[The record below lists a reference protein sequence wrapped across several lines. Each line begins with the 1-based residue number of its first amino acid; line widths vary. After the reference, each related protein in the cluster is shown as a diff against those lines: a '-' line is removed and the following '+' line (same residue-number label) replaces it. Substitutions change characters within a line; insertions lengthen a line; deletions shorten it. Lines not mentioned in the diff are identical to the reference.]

1 MLKTL
6 QLQDIFVGKTD
17 AKNEFVGAND
27 EIKNKFI
34 DSYLLPENIIIDD
47 FKVGKK
53 FIVTGLKGTGKTAL
67 LRYLELSFRR
77 NFNASSFILFKS
89 DFSEE
94 DKTAF
99 SKAAANTFVT
109 EKNDSTEFNEDF
121 ENVWEWFLH
130 RHMVRLSRDNEFTF
144 FEKDKNWERYCKC
157 VTAPKLGNEES
168 GITKL
173 FPKVKRGNVEIEGD
187 FDFIKGKL
195 GIEFD
200 WENEE
205 NRLVKFSSI
214 VRQANELYKKLTPT
228 KNKLYIFI
236 DELELTLGKSKQY
249 AKDVKLIRD
258 LIVAIGNLN
267 ILSRDLKYNIFF
279 ITAIRSEV
287 LTSIQSTGKEINKP
301 IIDFGINLKWQ
312 QSGGDIKSHPLLK
325 IINKKIQATEKAS
338 SILPLSSDEEVWSRY
353 FPLKINNISTH
364 EYILHRT
371 WYRPRDIIRLL
382 TIAQEQF
389 PNETAFTHAV
399 FDAIVKEYSTQSW
412 VEHAEELRTIFSEK
426 EIDGIKKILTS
437 LKCPFNFPEF
447 KDVCEKKQE
456 LYSDVENLLKTH
468 KPADILHILYRVGI
482 IGNTGAKVR
491 YSFRGDDELVLDN
504 NMKVHDPLW
513 NYLSIEYKSVN
524 NR

>member
-6 QLQDIFVGKTD
+6 QLKDIFVGKTD
-17 AKNEFVGAND
+17 AKNEFVGVND
-27 EIKNKFI
+27 DIKNKFI
-34 DSYLLPENIIIDD
+34 DSYLIPENIIIDD
-47 FKVGKK
+47 FHEGKK

-67 LRYLELSFRR
+67 LRYLEVSFQKKMHS
-77 NFNASSFILFKS
+77 SSFILFKS
-89 DFSEE
+89 DFSDE
-94 DKTAF
+94 DKAAF
-99 SKAAANTFVT
+99 SKAAATT
-109 EKNDSTEFNEDF
+109 SISEKNDSTEFNEDF

-130 RHMVRLSRDNEFTF
+130 KHVVRISKDHAFAF
-144 FEKDKNWERYCKC
+144 FEKDKNWEKYCKC

-173 FPKVKRGNVEIEGD
+173 FPKVRRGNVEIEGD
-187 FDFIKGKL
+187 LDIIKGKL

-205 NRLVKFSSI
+205 SKLVKFSSI
-214 VRQANELYKKLTPT
+214 VRQANELYKKLKPT
-228 KNKLYIFI
+228 SKKLYIFI

-249 AKDVKLIRD
+249 IKDVKLIRD

-267 ILSRDLKYNIFF
+267 ILSRDLNYNIYF
-279 ITAIRSEV
+279 ITAVRSEV

-312 QSGGDIKSHPLLK
+312 QSGGDIKSHPLLR
-325 IINKKIQATEKAS
+325 IINKKIQSAEKAH
-338 SILPLSSDEEVWSRY
+338 SISPLSNDEEVWDRY
-353 FPLKINNISTH
+353 FPLKINNISTQ

-371 WYRPRDIIRLL
+371 WYRPRDIVRLL
-382 TIAQEQF
+382 TIAQQQY
-389 PNETAFTHAV
+389 PSDTTFTHAI

-412 VEHAEELRTIFSEK
+412 AEHAEELRTIFSEK

-437 LKCPFNFPEF
+437 LRCPFNFPDF
-447 KDVCEKKQE
+447 KDVCEKKRE
-456 LYSDVENLLKTH
+456 LYSDVESLLTNH

-504 NMKVHDPLW
+504 SMKVHDPLW
-513 NYLSIEYKSVN
+513 NYLSIEFRVP
-524 NR
+524 R